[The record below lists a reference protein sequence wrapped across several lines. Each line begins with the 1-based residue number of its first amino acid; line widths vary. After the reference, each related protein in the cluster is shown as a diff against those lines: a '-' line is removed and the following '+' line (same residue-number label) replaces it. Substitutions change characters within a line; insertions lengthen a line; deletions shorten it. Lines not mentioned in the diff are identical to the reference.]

1 MQVIDAALTQDQDI
15 AEALNLVEQSAFTEA
30 ELNGYH
36 TALDRARMA
45 VDLMAGAEAKG
56 KADGAPAEKRAI
68 AAALLADGQSIER
81 VAALTGLTAQELT
94 AL

>member
-1 MQVIDAALTQDQDI
+1 
-15 AEALNLVEQSAFTEA
+15 
-30 ELNGYH
+30 
-36 TALDRARMA
+36 MA